1 MSQKVESCIICENY
15 RFWLELQLVDDKG
28 QPLANV
34 PYSLAERGTGR
45 TMQGS
50 SDPQGLI
57 KAEGL
62 TARPY
67 TLSLEVQP
75 LADALTT
82 LSPPAAIQGNDKS
95 LSDYCR
101 EQGYLLSENNRAGAF
116 NPNVPTTVHRMTAGQ
131 ISRSTHYQQC
141 DKGYPLLFP
150 YDHRRVIAIKRIAE
164 PVFAKSTLRGLGNTD
179 EGLDVE
185 ALANFGVCDYSNYT
199 CNTVSNSTQTVP
211 QSSWVSSFF
220 SALNPVGTAQAFPI
234 GGAMG
239 SGAMA
244 SGGVVG
250 GAVGQQETSFGW
262 DNSQE
267 SANHR
272 IARHL
277 EHELRKPS
285 PLVLSANILF
295 AMVANYYEGDS
306 LTQPDLLEIAEMGGS
321 APTRM
326 RVGFASTG
334 TTAAAMASASQLIA
348 YHTERDS
355 GYDQVPVI
363 KGELASEAEAR
374 EVLSLP
380 IYQSPNGL
388 PNANTQAE
396 IYRFDAGGTTLYM
409 GVAASGEIINI
420 SARIDDIPNEPIIH
434 AGPSPQPQRVE
445 KPEGFAIHESDTRP
459 ETLPIADDG
468 IIWRHTGH
476 DVEPVDF
483 RDYILTVE
491 RKDVKSAYVSLEKE
505 YKKKI
510 QDFEAE
516 YGSDNIHGL
525 RRHGSGTTLEQQK
538 YRSKTGYTPDG
549 VQGSP
554 TNSTRFINPQDQ
566 LEAIEKAGELYDP
579 NIHTNGRVDVDMGR
593 IVAEGYTK
601 EGEYF
606 QTSTVRAGFDKK
618 TGKMYSIFGIKW
630 NEKDKD

>member
-50 SDPQGLI
+50 SGPQGLI

-67 TLSLEVQP
+67 TLSLEAQP

-116 NPNVPTTVHRMTAGQ
+116 NPNAPTTVHRMTTGQ
-131 ISRSTHYQQC
+131 ISRSTHYQQR
-141 DKGYPLLFP
+141 DNGYPLLFP

-179 EGLDVE
+179 AGDTVE
-185 ALANFGVCDYSNYT
+185 DLANFGLCDYNAYT
-199 CNTVSNSTQTVP
+199 CGIDAAAKQPSQRS
-211 QSSWVSSFF
+211 SSFL
-220 SALNPVGTAQAFPI
+220 SLLGIGTANAFVAPMPPSPI
-234 GGAMG
+234 GGFGGAAAGGAMG
-239 SGAMA
+239 QQAINPPDINQDSRRFAFQSENDYA
-244 SGGVVG
+244 IAKGVSKGLGSSTWFDSARVLVG
-250 GAVGQQETSFGW
+250 M
-262 DNSQE
+262 
-267 SANHR
+267 
-272 IARHL
+272 I
-277 EHELRKPS
+277 P
-285 PLVLSANILF
+285 NI
-295 AMVANYYEGDS
+295 YDGDS
-306 LTQPDLLEIAEMGGS
+306 LTHPDLLEIAEIGGT
-321 APTRM
+321 APTRL

-334 TTAAAMASASQLIA
+334 TTAAAVASASQLIA

-355 GYDQVPVI
+355 GFDQVPVI

-380 IYQSPNGL
+380 IYQSSNGL
-388 PNANTQAE
+388 PSANNQAE
-396 IYRFDAGGTTLYM
+396 IYRFDADGTTLYM

-434 AGPSPQPQRVE
+434 AGPSPLPQKVE

-468 IIWRHTGH
+468 IVWRHTGH

-510 QDFEAE
+510 QDFKAE

-618 TGKMYSIFGIKW
+618 TGKMYSIFGIK
-630 NEKDKD
+630 

>member
-618 TGKMYSIFGIKW
+618 TGKMYSIFGIK
-630 NEKDKD
+630 

>member
-1 MSQKVESCIICENY
+1 
-15 RFWLELQLVDDKG
+15 
-28 QPLANV
+28 
-34 PYSLAERGTGR
+34 
-45 TMQGS
+45 
-50 SDPQGLI
+50 
-57 KAEGL
+57 
-62 TARPY
+62 
-67 TLSLEVQP
+67 
-75 LADALTT
+75 
-82 LSPPAAIQGNDKS
+82 
-95 LSDYCR
+95 
-101 EQGYLLSENNRAGAF
+101 
-116 NPNVPTTVHRMTAGQ
+116 
-131 ISRSTHYQQC
+131 
-141 DKGYPLLFP
+141 
-150 YDHRRVIAIKRIAE
+150 
-164 PVFAKSTLRGLGNTD
+164 
-179 EGLDVE
+179 
-185 ALANFGVCDYSNYT
+185 
-199 CNTVSNSTQTVP
+199 
-211 QSSWVSSFF
+211 
-220 SALNPVGTAQAFPI
+220 
-234 GGAMG
+234 
-239 SGAMA
+239 
-244 SGGVVG
+244 
-250 GAVGQQETSFGW
+250 
-262 DNSQE
+262 
-267 SANHR
+267 
-272 IARHL
+272 
-277 EHELRKPS
+277 
-285 PLVLSANILF
+285 
-295 AMVANYYEGDS
+295 
-306 LTQPDLLEIAEMGGS
+306 MGGS

-618 TGKMYSIFGIKW
+618 TGKMYSIFGIK
-630 NEKDKD
+630 